1 MFDKTPKTTASTND
15 TTLDDEY
22 EMTRL
27 DALPSRLRDLAGLH
41 AQDQFDAV
49 PSFFNRFTAVK
60 EQETHG

>member
-1 MFDKTPKTTASTND
+1 MFDKTSKTMATTND
-15 TTLDDEY
+15 TTLEDEY
-22 EMTRL
+22 EITRL

-49 PSFFNRFTAVK
+49 PSFFNRFAPK